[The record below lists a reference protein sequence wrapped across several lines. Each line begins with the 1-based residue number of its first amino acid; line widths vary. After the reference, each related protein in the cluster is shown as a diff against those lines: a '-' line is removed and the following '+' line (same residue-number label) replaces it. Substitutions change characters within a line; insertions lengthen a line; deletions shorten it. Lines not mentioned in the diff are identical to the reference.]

1 MSKAILVMDMP
12 VTCLGCPLKYKS
24 EEMPLG
30 NFTYQSL
37 FRCKYEPDG
46 LDEDEG
52 DMVYLNDI
60 MMKGKPEWCPLR
72 ELMEKKEHVKSYDFL
87 SEQKANS
94 FVDGYNACIDEIM
107 KGSEENG

>member
-12 VTCLGCPLKYKS
+12 INCLECPFRYKS

-37 FRCKYEPDG
+37 FRCKFEPED

-52 DMVYLNDI
+52 DTVYLNDI
-60 MMKGKPEWCPLR
+60 MMQGKPGWCPLC
-72 ELMEKKEHVKSYDFL
+72 EVPQKITSWKGKSTNY
-87 SEQKANS
+87 QQGHR
-94 FVDGYNACIDEIM
+94 DGYNACIDEIM